1 MATKLFLNLFRRKRV
16 SSRKRK
22 TAGFT
27 LLELLISMLIGS
39 LLIVILLNLVIDLLQ
54 TDRREYARTETQR
67 EMQMAMDF
75 IVNDIR
81 EAVYVYG
88 ARLNNSSPDGAPPL
102 RNFIPIPNG
111 AEPILAFWKPEPID
125 AAKLPDNCSD
135 PVPNPEPTDEAW
147 VKCRN
152 LRVKRRTLNL
162 VVYYYKENITP
173 LERERW
179 KGISRIIRYEL
190 PQYDTN
196 RPGRINVNNE
206 KAGYLEPLTSDGV
219 EPSIWPFARRGGG
232 SLSDAR
238 TNGSPNLSEGFAVL
252 VDFLDHPKE
261 DRPDNFQPR
270 PTDPRLQC
278 PPTYAQSPPQS
289 NGSLNRPSFAV
300 CVSEPNPTGSAGSSG
315 AAVGA
320 TSNASNQEVIVFL
333 RGNPTGKAGVKIA
346 PLLAIKTQAVARG
359 VIDKTPVD

>member
-1 MATKLFLNLFRRKRV
+1 MATKLFLNLFKRKRV
-16 SSRKRK
+16 GSRKRK
-22 TAGFT
+22 TGGFT
-27 LLELLISMLIGS
+27 IIELLISMLIGS

-81 EAVYVYG
+81 ESVYVYG
-88 ARLNNSSPDGAPPL
+88 SRLNNASPDGAPPL
-102 RNFIPIPNG
+102 RQFIPQVG
-111 AEPILAFWKPEPID
+111 GYEPILAFWKPEPIA
-125 AAKLPDNCSD
+125 AAKLPDNCPD

-162 VVYYYKENITP
+162 VVYYYAENTQQDQN
-173 LERERW
+173 RW

-206 KAGYLEPLTSDGV
+206 KSGYLEPLTSDGV
-219 EPSIWPFARRGGG
+219 EPSIWPYARRGSGG
-232 SLSDAR
+232 LVDAR
-238 TNGSPNLSEGFAVL
+238 TNGAPNANEGFAVL
-252 VDFLDHPKE
+252 VDFLDYPRE
-261 DRPDNFQPR
+261 NRPDNFQPR

-278 PPTYAQSPPQS
+278 PTNYAQSPPQS

-300 CVSEPNPTGSAGSSG
+300 CVSEPNPTGTTGASG
-315 AAVGA
+315 ASVGA
-320 TSNASNQEVIVFL
+320 TDNTSNQEVIVFL

-346 PLLAIKTQAVARG
+346 PLLAIKTNAVARG
-359 VIDKTPVD
+359 VVDKTPVD